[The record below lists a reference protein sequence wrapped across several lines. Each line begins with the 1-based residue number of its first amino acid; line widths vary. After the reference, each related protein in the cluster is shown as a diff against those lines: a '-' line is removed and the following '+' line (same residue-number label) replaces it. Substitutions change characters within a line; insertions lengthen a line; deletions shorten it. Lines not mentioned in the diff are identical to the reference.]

1 MHIWSTFCFNGLIC
15 AVVCKLVNW
24 HWTNFFPHVTV
35 TLSGCCGGR
44 CSCTVCSFCYSSNT
58 CVAPFVTLS
67 ILGPLNTLAC
77 LPQVY
82 QCLRQQPGTSHL
94 SGCWS
99 SCCAGGDTPLTKG
112 LHNMALELLLGQ
124 WFIVRDN
131 QSSPIVTIVCQRLSP
146 TCQCKPTTVIC
157 FGCKVGKYSY
167 KDIFLLRFKDPG
179 QNQALHQK
187 RDLWNPALVDSWS
200 STPCSHFEVS
210 PPICCGSLGPKAWQQ
225 TRDLFA
231 ANQPQRSTY

>member
-1 MHIWSTFCFNGLIC
+1 MQYHTVVAGQWPCKTLVIVQCKIHNIKCTFDLHFALMVKSVRWWCVNLSIGIGQTFFHMSLSPC
-15 AVVCKLVNW
+15 LAVAVAGAPAL
-24 HWTNFFPHVTV
+24 FAPFV
-35 TLSGCCGGR
+35 TL
-44 CSCTVCSFCYSSNT
+44 SNT

-124 WFIVRDN
+124 
-131 QSSPIVTIVCQRLSP
+131 
-146 TCQCKPTTVIC
+146 
-157 FGCKVGKYSY
+157 
-167 KDIFLLRFKDPG
+167 
-179 QNQALHQK
+179 
-187 RDLWNPALVDSWS
+187 
-200 STPCSHFEVS
+200 
-210 PPICCGSLGPKAWQQ
+210 
-225 TRDLFA
+225 
-231 ANQPQRSTY
+231 